1 MQALQ
6 TLKQKPL
13 ILCCLSLLMFVLAW
27 SISFF
32 PITIFIAFAPLFALL
47 DIPENN
53 AKADRMVFGAV
64 APGTIFAWAFTY
76 DHLIGV
82 VFFGIIVALLF
93 KGFMLAQRVV
103 PTVKKV
109 MIIMAIL
116 ALEYIVLKVGYLKE
130 PVFIADSLQHV
141 THWTGWNNYT
151 GYLGMSFWVLIVNLL
166 FYKALFEKPAWH
178 WASALFG
185 VLLLIIPV
193 LISLNTDWTSI
204 TRLDMEQV
212 YLSGGYSIN
221 ATRYLQQGEWM
232 ARTATWVSVLMVV
245 FTLIKIRT
253 KK

>member
-1 MQALQ
+1 MHALQ

-13 ILCCLSLLMFVLAW
+13 LLCCFSLLMFLLSW

-53 AKADRMVFGAV
+53 AKADRIVFGAV
-64 APGTIFAWAFTY
+64 ALGAIFGRSFTY

-82 VFFGIIVALLF
+82 VFFGIILALLF
-93 KGFMLAQRVV
+93 KGFKLAQRVV
-103 PTVKKV
+103 PKIKKV
-109 MIIMAIL
+109 MLIIAIL
-116 ALEYIVLKVGYLKE
+116 ALEFIVLKLGYLKE
-130 PVFIADSLQHV
+130 PVFIADSLQHA

-151 GYLGMSFWVLIVNLL
+151 GYLGMSFWVLIVNLF
-166 FYKALFEKPAWH
+166 FYKALFEKPTWH
-178 WASALFG
+178 WPSALLG
-185 VLLLIIPV
+185 VFLLIIPV
-193 LISLNTDWTSI
+193 LISLNTDWTTI

-221 ATRYLQQGEWM
+221 AIRYLQQGEWI
-232 ARTATWVSVLMVV
+232 ARTATWISVLMVM